1 MSKQGFFFILIASIL
16 MFLKKLQKIQQ
27 SLQCAKIT
35 FYSETWLNQTLNKLE
50 SCKNQTLDKVQIKD
64 FFVNLTYMYT
74 DT

>member
-1 MSKQGFFFILIASIL
+1 M
-16 MFLKKLQKIQQ
+16 QKIQQ

-50 SCKNQTLDKVQIKD
+50 SCKNQTLDKVQIKE